1 MTGQAPLED
10 RSTREAYRD
19 ALIAL
24 LAADDRVFCLD
35 SDTGLFAA
43 SSFAQAKDRYINLG
57 ISEQNL
63 MGTAAGLA
71 ASGKFPFVT
80 TMATFATTR
89 ALEAVKIDI
98 AYTGLPVRI
107 AGTHAGFAAGHLGP
121 THHALEDLAAMC
133 ALPGM
138 TVVVPADADQAEQ
151 AVWQTTSIPGPV
163 YLRLGRAATPG
174 LSTVIP
180 ALPPFTVGT
189 AQLLR
194 EGRDLAIVACG
205 PYPVHAA
212 VAASDALAA
221 SGVGA
226 AVLNMHTLAP
236 FDVAAV
242 ADVAGPVHAVIT
254 VEEHWRHGGLGS
266 LVAETLAERAP
277 TRVAR
282 IGVPETFAQIVGN
295 QAELLD
301 HYGITGSHI
310 IRQAEALLGDRTQP
324 GAGVAFVPPPTPER
338 RLLCPF
344 YARNVMALYNLVS
357 RPGSARSSSARTA
370 GASLR

>member
-1 MTGQAPLED
+1 MTEQPALNP

-19 ALIAL
+19 ALVAL
-24 LAADDRVFCLD
+24 LVADDRVFCLD
-35 SDTGLFAA
+35 SDTGLFTG
-43 SSFAQAKDRYINLG
+43 SSFAGAKDRYINLG

-133 ALPGM
+133 ALPGI

-151 AVWQTTSIPGPV
+151 AVWQTTKIQGPV
-163 YLRLGRAATPG
+163 YLRLGKVATAE
-174 LSTVIP
+174 LSTVMP
-180 ALPPFTVGT
+180 AGSGLPPFTVGT

-205 PYPVHAA
+205 PHPVHAA
-212 VAASDALAA
+212 ITASDALAA

-242 ADVAGPVHAVIT
+242 ADVAGPAQAVIT

-266 LVAETLAERAP
+266 LVAQTLAERAP
-277 TRVAR
+277 TRMAR

-295 QAELLD
+295 QSELLD
-301 HYGITGSHI
+301 YYGITGSHI
-310 IRQAEALLGDRTQP
+310 IQQAEALLGGRTRS
-324 GAGVAFVPPPTPER
+324 GTGVTFARLINPER
-338 RLLCPF
+338 R
-344 YARNVMALYNLVS
+344 
-357 RPGSARSSSARTA
+357 
-370 GASLR
+370 